1 MDILGGRMGLR
12 KVILPLP
19 LLLYDLGQINLS
31 KPKKKKIGKQDLLYS
46 TGKYIKYLVVTYI
59 GKQSEK

>member
-1 MDILGGRMGLR
+1 MGLR

-31 KPKKKKIGKQDLLYS
+31 KPKKKKKKIGKQDLLYS
-46 TGKYIKYLVVTYI
+46 TGKYIKYLMVTYI